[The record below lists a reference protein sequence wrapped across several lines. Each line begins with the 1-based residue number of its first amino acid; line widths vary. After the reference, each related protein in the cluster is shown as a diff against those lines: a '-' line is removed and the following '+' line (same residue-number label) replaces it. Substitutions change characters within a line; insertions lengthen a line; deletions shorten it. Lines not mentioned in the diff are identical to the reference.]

1 MGAARVGLLPK
12 RSGVPLVLRA
22 RIERTFFGVG
32 AFAGLLLMLG
42 GLYLMAEALLD
53 PFGASD
59 VRVLAAGTAL
69 SLSSFLLVF
78 LMWPRTKLALAKR
91 EPRGPAPKRR
101 NAPPLTAY
109 GEAVRT
115 RAAAKQAL
123 AVRKNLPGP
132 M

>member
-1 MGAARVGLLPK
+1 
-12 RSGVPLVLRA
+12 VPLVLRA
-22 RIERTFFGVG
+22 RFERTFFGLG

-69 SLSSFLLVF
+69 SLSSFLLVY
-78 LMWPRTKLALAKR
+78 LMWPRRKLALARR
-91 EPRGPAPKRR
+91 EPPPQAPRQRKR
-101 NAPPLTAY
+101 PPFTAY
-109 GEAVRT
+109 GEAMRT

-123 AVRKNLPGP
+123 VVRKNLPGP

>member
-1 MGAARVGLLPK
+1 MGAIRAESLHR
-12 RSGVPLVLRA
+12 RSVPLVIRA
-22 RIERTFFGVG
+22 RFERTFFGVG
-32 AFAGLLLMLG
+32 AFIGLLLMLG

-78 LMWPRTKLALAKR
+78 LLWPRRRMALARR
-91 EPRGPAPKRR
+91 EPFPREPKRR
-101 NAPPLTAY
+101 VHQPLTAY